1 MPEIIAIIP
10 ARYGSTR
17 FPGKAIAEI
26 HGKPLI
32 QHVYERVSLAKS
44 VSKVTVATDDER
56 IREVVHGFGGEAI
69 MTSSFHRNGTER
81 VAEAA
86 AKTGG
91 EIIVNVQGDE
101 PLIEPALIDKVC
113 AKLLQDKEIV
123 CATAASYITDKEE
136 YHNLHAVKVVIDQQ
150 DRALYFSRSP
160 LPFFRD
166 GVYRGA
172 YLHAGIY
179 CFRRHFLE
187 RYASL
192 EETPLEE
199 AEQLEQLRILENGY
213 KIGVVL
219 TEYSSIGVDTEED
232 LVKVRDLL
240 K

>member
-1 MPEIIAIIP
+1 MPEIVAIIP
-10 ARYGSTR
+10 ARYKSTR
-17 FPGKAIAEI
+17 FPGKVIADI

-32 QHVYERVSLAKS
+32 QHVYERVSLAKT
-44 VSKVTVATDDER
+44 VSRVTVATDDER
-56 IREVVHGFGGEAI
+56 IVRVVQGFGGEAL
-69 MTSSFHRNGTER
+69 MTSIFHKNGTER

-101 PLIEPALIDKVC
+101 PLIEPSLIDDVC

-123 CATAASYITDKEE
+123 CATAASMITDKEV
-136 YHNLHAVKVVIDQQ
+136 YHNLHSVKVVIDKQG
-150 DRALYFSRSP
+150 RALYFSRSP
-160 LPFFRD
+160 VPFCRN
-166 GVYRGA
+166 GIYRGA

-179 CFRRHFLE
+179 CFRKNFLE

-192 EETPLEE
+192 EQTPLEE
-199 AEQLEQLRILENGY
+199 SEQLEQLRILENGY